1 MVMSFIENF
10 LWGMLA
16 VGLGIL
22 ILKFNYQLVGFTG
35 RQDWIESK
43 LGQGSTYLA
52 YKLFAVM
59 LVLGGLV
66 VALGLS
72 DLVFGWLL
80 SPLRGLLPESLG
92 GNPSL

>member
-1 MVMSFIENF
+1 MVMSLIENL
-10 LWGMLA
+10 LWGALA
-16 VGLGIL
+16 VGIGMAM
-22 ILKFNYQLVGFTG
+22 LKFNYQLVGFTG

-52 YKLFAVM
+52 YKLFGIA

-66 VALGLS
+66 FALGLS
-72 DLVFGWLL
+72 ELVFGWLL